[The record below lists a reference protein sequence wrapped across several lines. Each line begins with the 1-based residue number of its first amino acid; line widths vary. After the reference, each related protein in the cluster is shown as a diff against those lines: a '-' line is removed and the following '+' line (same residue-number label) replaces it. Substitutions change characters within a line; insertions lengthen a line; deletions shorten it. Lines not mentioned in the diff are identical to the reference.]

1 MTFFAKIL
9 VHWLSAIWLLTCFWQ
24 SWPPKLLN
32 WSTSASHRSKFWTW
46 KFFFLPEPKPICPEE
61 RLNQI
66 LGRSLIEWALLPR
79 NIKKTL
85 NSLCPCLKVSAA
97 VREDTPRLQ
106 MGLIKCKKETTTFW
120 ALGRSTFPKKMK
132 GLPKILQNSSVSNF
146 GPFWAQF
153 GP

>member
-1 MTFFAKIL
+1 MYIDK
-9 VHWLSAIWLLTCFWQ
+9 
-24 SWPPKLLN
+24 LN
-32 WSTSASHRSKFWTW
+32 WCKHIDK
-46 KFFFLPEPKPICPEE
+46 
-61 RLNQI
+61 LNK

-132 GLPKILQNSSVSNF
+132 GLPKILRNSSVSNF
-146 GPFWAQF
+146 GPFWARF
-153 GP
+153 GPQLENRDPDQNSVLWFLGPWVGQHHPKTSTSYLENSGSS